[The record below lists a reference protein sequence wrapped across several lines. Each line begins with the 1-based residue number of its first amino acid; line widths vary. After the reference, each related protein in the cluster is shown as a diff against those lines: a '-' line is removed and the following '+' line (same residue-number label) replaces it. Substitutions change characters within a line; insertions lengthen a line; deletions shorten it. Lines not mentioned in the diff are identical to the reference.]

1 MEKTRLEMRHSLL
14 KTVCLFWFCAVAGAV
29 GMAQGTVAGT
39 PAPSLTGFNPVQGAQ
54 GTTVNIT
61 FTGNGFVAPALGLQF
76 TPPQGLTVG
85 NLHVV
90 SPTQISAQLQ
100 IDSSA
105 PIGAHEV
112 LLTVAGHTLTSKVPF
127 IVTAGA
133 PCGTPG
139 TPPCSSAAK
148 TTAPPALRGF
158 SPTQAEQGATLTVIF
173 TGANF
178 SAPAGVQFTP
188 GAGINVQSTTVV
200 NSTQIQALVTVAA
213 DAPLGA
219 RAVTLTLGNTNLR
232 AQNQFTVVPAT
243 GRQTGAMQILR
254 LVPNQVPAGSQGV
267 ELTLEGRNFVPGTL
281 VNFSGVAGGAPD
293 VVVTGIPQYVNS
305 LEMRVVV
312 SVLPLALPGGR
323 DVQLRTPK
331 QETVIG
337 KGMLNVLAAAS
348 TKKSGPPPAVK
359 IRPIDLQTFSKGI
372 IRLDA
377 PEWGDHWEGEF
388 ENHYGIPLLD
398 DDLLFR
404 WHEQNPG
411 PADYYELRIY
421 ARDGTTLLAK
431 KRIDGT
437 TTTFSGHSI
446 TLLPTYFRPDAAF
459 LADLLGKVPRPSRLG
474 FLYSG
479 AAFKKPVVVNGKLQ
493 KSSTPTGPQLTDGD
507 MQWEVAG
514 FRVYNKNGVVRGQSQ
529 SSTKDTSNKNDQADL
544 EIEISDRWPLGAPLA
559 PTGLT
564 CSGAGTGAGLQVTNV
579 ADKTVYDD
587 KGKPTSGI
595 DPNNYIGDPWVLS
608 GNFNLSRSPYAAHPN
623 LHQGQKCDGCVFGQV
638 DLVQFDDVF
647 LDWGDGTVQRVSSP
661 PKDAGVMNW
670 NRGDQLSLPPDAK
683 APYALQHKY
692 QYPGSYTVR
701 VFQLSEADAQHVN
714 VALVAASVDGPGIHP
729 FLQAA
734 VLASA
739 TQSSTQGPGKPAGGF
754 YEARFKNAFQSLTSK
769 ASPGGLAP
777 GTASALAMSAT
788 SPADVAGRAFMIYC
802 HTVTVTTPEDLD
814 ADGPLHLKSIDD
826 PDFPGH
832 DARKRLP
839 APVIRRSQNIQ
850 EDGSSAPRLMLASAV
865 QKREAVPPQAIR
877 PEDIGP
883 DAICST
889 CDDAMMATSAIHY
902 YGRGKV
908 RITWSADGSSSQQTL
923 SIGPSEPRKNLK
935 RSAPGEKQP
944 DIIISVTPKLNSPAL
959 QVQPLGMHAVEV
971 EADVVPEPSFP
982 NLSMVV
988 HATLGS
994 ILAPQTGSAAAAQ
1007 ALNPSG
1013 IAQAQSLLKTLA
1025 PPPGSGLPPLK
1036 VGVLSPAK
1044 QNSSGLGAVQY
1055 VNGPLASLVTALNT
1069 PPDQHVASKT
1079 RHYEVVASD
1088 PSQPCKF
1095 MFPVKSG
1102 GAFEVGGLQGN
1113 LTRQG
1118 TKYSGTGNL
1127 IIHMANASSGGYD
1140 LYPPIPV
1147 KIENWDVPDGQ
1158 NVASGSIDVSPK
1170 LALAASAPALK
1181 GSIDRIQG
1189 SAGGELDATLTVT
1202 LTDDTLRLPGVE
1214 KPPAWSGIASELHS
1228 NGDWSKDNL
1237 VLPST
1242 LIGWSAFQMKSSSV
1256 RLDLSHHDGDAA
1268 GPLCGHLSGGDW
1280 VGVRFASLA
1289 ITPYTMDLVSSSSLQ
1304 PNVTDWGVADS
1315 GLCGKLATGAFSAAL
1330 GDGSVSFASINATAS
1345 NGAFDA
1351 QYKGMDVYVPWLETH
1366 LKGDAYLQSGG
1377 GKQASINFP
1386 LTGSAVSK
1394 TYNNIAMKAGNLNF
1408 TKQENIGWVV
1418 KGDTHLAFSAESKP
1432 FAAFDTPVYFGMDGR
1447 AYFAKGAG
1455 AQDISL
1461 GGSSQLGKTP
1471 LDLVSAHLTAPTN
1484 GTTVLGIQFD
1494 TNVHLSEVM
1503 PAAEAQINYEIDK
1516 SGKNYS
1522 ASGPANAPF
1531 TIDVPYPSGQPSSEA
1546 KVHPVYSGDPGSEY
1560 SGKVDLGEF
1569 GGPPVTGEFRLGY
1582 QGGHDYWLT
1591 RVSFEL
1597 GDEGVPLVPPFMN
1610 LYAIRGGMGHNFPLT
1625 AFKDNDSINNV
1636 KPVFDDSFLF
1646 MAGLRVGMPDQFTY
1660 TLDGD
1665 LVIKA
1670 TGVDAGARMDFH
1682 AWLLKTK
1689 HDGNGDF
1696 QGFFQ
1701 YASGNFDGRLWGRLD
1716 FMNGIA
1722 YLDLGSSENNA
1733 AVDLHFGNSGPWH
1746 IDAGK
1751 KEGPRIKGHFLIAD
1765 ADAYLMLSNDGL
1777 ALGGSEHFDLTV
1789 GDDSVASAYVRGML
1803 DMGLAITPQPH
1814 ITGDFSANTSAG
1826 VCVAG
1831 VCVSDDLVAQ
1841 IHAEYAPLDIKATA
1855 SLPLPWPLSDI
1866 TFTVHL

>member
-1 MEKTRLEMRHSLL
+1 MRHSFL
-14 KTVCLFWFCAVAGAV
+14 KTACWLWFCAVAGAV
-29 GMAQGTVAGT
+29 GMAQGNLAGT
-39 PAPSLTGFNPVQGAQ
+39 PGPSLTGFSPTQGAQ
-54 GTTVNIT
+54 GTTVTVT
-61 FTGNGFVAPALGLQF
+61 FTGNAFVAPALGLGF
-76 TPPQGLTVG
+76 TPSQGLTIS

-90 SPTQISAQLQ
+90 SPTQISAEVQ
-100 IDSSA
+100 IDASA

-112 LLTVAGHTLTSKVPF
+112 LLTVNGHALRSKVPF
-127 IVTAGA
+127 IVTAGI

-139 TPPCSSAAK
+139 TQPCSGGRTS
-148 TTAPPALRGF
+148 PPALRGF
-158 SPTQAEQGATLTVIF
+158 SPTQAEQGSTVTLTF
-173 TGANF
+173 TGVNF
-178 SAPAGVQFTP
+178 SSPAGIQFTP
-188 GAGINVQSTTVV
+188 GTGITVQSATLV
-200 NSTQIQALVTVAA
+200 NPSQIQAQVVVAA
-213 DAPLGA
+213 DAPLGPRGVA
-219 RAVTLTLGNTNLR
+219 LTLGNTALP
-232 AQNQFTVVPAT
+232 AQNPFTVIPAAA
-243 GRQTGAMQILR
+243 RQTGAMQILR
-254 LVPNQVPAGSQGV
+254 LVPNQISAGSQGV
-267 ELTLEGRNFVPGTL
+267 EVALEGRNFVPGTL
-281 VNFSGVAGGAPD
+281 VNFGGLGGAAPD
-293 VVVTGIPQYVNS
+293 VVVTGIPRYVNS
-305 LEMRVVV
+305 TEMRVTVN
-312 SVLPLALPGGR
+312 VLPLALPGGR

-331 QETVIG
+331 QDTVTG
-337 KGMLNVLAAAS
+337 KGMLNVLAVAS
-348 TKKSGPPPAVK
+348 TNKKSGPPPAVK
-359 IRPIDLQTFSKGI
+359 ISPIDLQAFSKGI

-388 ENHYGIPLLD
+388 ENHYGIPLID

-411 PADYYELRIY
+411 LADYYELRIY
-421 ARDGTTLLAK
+421 ARDGKTLLAK

-437 TTTFSGHSI
+437 TANFSGHPI
-446 TLLPTYFRPDAAF
+446 TILPTYFRPDAAF

-474 FLYSG
+474 YLYSA

-493 KSSTPTGPQLTDGD
+493 PSSTLTGPQLSDGD

-514 FRVYNKNGVVRGQSQ
+514 FHTYNKNGVVREQSQ
-529 SSTKDTSNKNDQADL
+529 ANVKDVTNKNDQTDL
-544 EIEISDRWPLGAPLA
+544 EVEISDRWPLGAPLA

-564 CSGAGTGAGLQVTNV
+564 CSGAGTGAGLQLTNV

-587 KGKPTSGI
+587 KGKPTGGI

-623 LHQGQKCDGCVFGQV
+623 LHQAPGSKCDGCLFGQV
-638 DLVQFDDVF
+638 DVVQFDDVF

-661 PKDAGVMNW
+661 PKDAGVTNW

-683 APYALQHKY
+683 DPYALKHKY

-714 VALVAASVDGPGIHP
+714 IALVAASVDGPGIHP

-734 VLASA
+734 VLAGA
-739 TQSSTQGPGKPAGGF
+739 TQNSSQNASNGLQTPGRPAGGF
-754 YEARFKNAFQSLTSK
+754 FEFRFNAAFQALTNK
-769 ASPGGLAP
+769 ASSGAVSPGAANTLAI
-777 GTASALAMSAT
+777 TAT
-788 SPADVAGRAFMIYC
+788 SPADVANRAFMIYC
-802 HTVTVTTPEDLD
+802 HIITVTTPEDLA

-832 DARKRLP
+832 DARKHLP
-839 APVIRRSQNIQ
+839 TPVIRRSQNMQ
-850 EDGSSAPRLMLASAV
+850 GDGVSAPHLMLASAS
-865 QKREAVPPQAIR
+865 QKPEAVRPQAIV
-877 PEDIGP
+877 PEASAP

-908 RITWSADGSSSQQTL
+908 RITWNVDGSSTQQTL
-923 SIGPSEPRKNLK
+923 SIGPSDPRKNLK
-935 RSAPGEKQP
+935 RFAPGEKQP
-944 DIIISVTPKLNSPAL
+944 DVIISVTPKFDSPAL
-959 QVQPLGMHAVEV
+959 QVQPLGTHAVEV

-982 NLSMVV
+982 NLSIAV
-988 HATLGS
+988 HSALGS
-994 ILAPQTGSAAAAQ
+994 ILAPKTGSAANAPAVN
-1007 ALNPSG
+1007 AS
-1013 IAQAQSLLKTLA
+1013 AVAQSLLQTLA
-1025 PPPGSGLPPLK
+1025 APPGSGLPPLK
-1036 VGVLSPAK
+1036 VGVLSPVK

-1055 VNGPLASLVTALNT
+1055 VNGALASLVSAGNT
-1069 PPDQHVASKT
+1069 PPDQHVASKP

-1102 GAFEVGGLQGN
+1102 GAFEIGGLQGN
-1113 LTRQG
+1113 VTKQG

-1170 LALAASAPALK
+1170 LTLAASVPALK
-1181 GSIDRIQG
+1181 GTIDHIQG
-1189 SAGGELDATLTVT
+1189 SAGGQLDATLTVT
-1202 LTDDTLRLPGVE
+1202 LTDDTLRLPGIE
-1214 KPPAWSGIASELHS
+1214 KPQTWSGVTSELHS

-1237 VLPST
+1237 TLPST

-1268 GPLCGHLSGGDW
+1268 GALCGPLSGGDW
-1280 VGVRFASLA
+1280 VGVRFPNLTL
-1289 ITPYTMDLVSSSSLQ
+1289 TPYTMDLVAASSLQ
-1304 PNVTDWGVADS
+1304 PNVTDWGVVDS
-1315 GLCGKLATGAFSAAL
+1315 GLCGKLATGPFSAAL
-1330 GDGSVSFASINATAS
+1330 GDGSVSFTSINATAS
-1345 NGAFDA
+1345 NGSFDA

-1394 TYNNIAMKAGNLNF
+1394 SYTNVTMKAGNLNF

-1418 KGDTHLAFSAESKP
+1418 KGDTHFAFSAENKP
-1432 FAAFDTPVYFGMDGR
+1432 FAAFDTPLYFGMDGR

-1455 AQDISL
+1455 SQDISL

-1484 GTTVLGIQFD
+1484 GATVLGIQVD

-1503 PAAEAQINYEIDK
+1503 PGAEAQIDYEIDK
-1516 SGKNYS
+1516 SGKSYS
-1522 ASGPANAPF
+1522 ASGPAYAPF

-1560 SGKVDLGEF
+1560 SGKVDLSEF
-1569 GGPPVTGEFRLGY
+1569 GGPPLTGEFRLGY

-1591 RVSFEL
+1591 RVSFDL
-1597 GDEGVPLVPPFMN
+1597 GDEGVVLVPPFMN
-1610 LYAIRGGMGHNFPLT
+1610 LYTIRGGIGHNFPLT
-1625 AFKDNDSINNV
+1625 AFKDTDTINNV

-1660 TLDGD
+1660 ALDGD

-1670 TGVDAGARMDFH
+1670 TGIDAGARMDFH
-1682 AWLLKTK
+1682 AWLLK
-1689 HDGNGDF
+1689 HQRDGNGDF
-1696 QGFFQ
+1696 QGYFQ
-1701 YASGNFDGRLWGRLD
+1701 YAGGNFDGRLWGHLD
-1716 FMNGIA
+1716 FMNGAA
-1722 YLDLGSSENNA
+1722 YLDLGSGENNA
-1733 AVDLHFGNSGPWH
+1733 AVDLHFGSGPWH

-1751 KEGPRIKGHFLIAD
+1751 KEGPRIRGHFLIAD
-1765 ADAYLMLSNDGL
+1765 ADAYFMLSNDGL

-1803 DMGLAITPQPH
+1803 DMGLAITPKPH
-1814 ITGDFSANTSAG
+1814 VTGDFSASTSAG
-1826 VCVAG
+1826 ACVAG
-1831 VCVSDDLVAQ
+1831 ICVSDDLVAQ
-1841 IHAEYAPLDIKATA
+1841 IHAEFAPLDVRATA